1 MAPGLSSFAASK
13 RDRFAKSVTVLICSS
28 LGGDGVFEAFFM
40 ISTARSYARR
50 ISECTLGETHVAEH
64 LGRQPRHLRLVG
76 IDDQTFVIGY
86 LGALVDQLLCQQELK
101 RGAPL
106 PHFDQS
112 ISASCVGGDL
122 LFEGRYFRERA
133 LLQSLVETLQ

>member
-1 MAPGLSSFAASK
+1 MSPSILAANQDTS
-13 RDRFAKSVTVLICSS
+13 
-28 LGGDGVFEAFFM
+28 G
-40 ISTARSYARR
+40 
-50 ISECTLGETHVAEH
+50 
-64 LGRQPRHLRLVG
+64 LVG

-86 LGALVDQLLCQQELK
+86 LAALVDQLLCQQELK

-106 PHFDQS
+106 SHFDQS